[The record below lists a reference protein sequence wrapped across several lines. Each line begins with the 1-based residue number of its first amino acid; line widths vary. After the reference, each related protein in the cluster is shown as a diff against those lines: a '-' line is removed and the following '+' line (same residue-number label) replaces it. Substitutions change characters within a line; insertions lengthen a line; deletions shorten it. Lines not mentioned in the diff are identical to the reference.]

1 MSKHSSSN
9 LTASR
14 KNRVRRRAAW
24 PGVDW
29 LDAMNESCR
38 ALETLGLALVTATE
52 RAGAEPLRPELGAG
66 LGALILREVEA
77 VRDLTDSLGKEA
89 R

>member
-1 MSKHSSSN
+1 MQSR
-9 LTASR
+9 LTPSR
-14 KNRVRRRAAW
+14 KRRRRTAR
-24 PGVDW
+24 PGVEW
-29 LDAMNESCR
+29 VDAMNDSCR

-52 RAGAEPLRPELGAG
+52 HAGAEPLRPELGAG

-77 VRDLTDSLGKEA
+77 VRNLTDEVGKEA

>member
-1 MSKHSSSN
+1 
-9 LTASR
+9 LTPSR
-14 KNRVRRRAAW
+14 KKRVRRAAW

-29 LDAMNESCR
+29 QDAMNDSCR

-77 VRDLTDSLGKEA
+77 VRDLTDEAGKAA

>member
-1 MSKHSSSN
+1 MSKHSTSR

-14 KNRVRRRAAW
+14 KTRVRRRAAW

-29 LDAMNESCR
+29 LDAMNDRCR

-52 RAGAEPLRPELGAG
+52 HAGAEPLPAELGTG
-66 LGALILREVEA
+66 LGELILREVRA
-77 VRDLTDSLGKEA
+77 VRDLTDSLGKGA

>member
-1 MSKHSSSN
+1 
-9 LTASR
+9 
-14 KNRVRRRAAW
+14 
-24 PGVDW
+24 VDW
-29 LDAMNESCR
+29 LDAMNDSCR

-77 VRDLTDSLGKEA
+77 VRNLTDEAGKEA

>member
-1 MSKHSSSN
+1 MQSR
-9 LTASR
+9 LTPSR
-14 KNRVRRRAAW
+14 KRRRRTA
-24 PGVDW
+24 GLDVEW
-29 LDAMNESCR
+29 LDAMNDSCR

-52 RAGAEPLRPELGAG
+52 HAGAEPLRPELGAG

-77 VRDLTDSLGKEA
+77 VRNLTDELGKEA